1 MLSIL
6 CVLRSGGVFD
16 REYVYRL
23 HNSVK
28 RNLKIEHRFICLTD
42 GLSDI
47 KHGLKYN
54 SATYFDPDYNIQ
66 WEPLLNGWPGWWSKA
81 EIFRPDLEKY
91 GRVFY
96 IDLSAVI
103 VGDITE
109 MASYEG
115 LAVNKD
121 FHLGCPSQS
130 VLSLPPGAL
139 RVVWNTFKADPEK
152 WMAEGDKCNAPNFG
166 DQILLNEID
175 IGEIA
180 YFQDL
185 FPGQLVSARRH
196 CQSGLPDNARIVKFH
211 GQPKPHTQ
219 DSIDWVSKHWK

>member
-1 MLSIL
+1 MLTVL
-6 CVLRSGGVFD
+6 CVLKESGGYTKD
-16 REYVYRL
+16 YVHRL
-23 HNSVK
+23 HNMVR
-28 RNLKIEHRFICLTD
+28 RNLQVEHRIICLTD

-47 KHGLKYN
+47 QHGIKYN
-54 SATYFDPDYNIQ
+54 SASYFDRHYNIQ
-66 WEPLLNGWPGWWSKA
+66 WEPLLYDWPGWWAKA

-91 GRVFY
+91 GRLFY
-96 IDLSAVI
+96 IDLSVVI

-109 MASYEG
+109 MATHDG

-121 FHLGCPSQS
+121 FYLGCPSQS

-139 RVVWNTFKADPEK
+139 RVVWDTFKADPEK

-175 IGEIA
+175 VGEIP

-185 FPGQLVSARRH
+185 FPGQIVSARRD
-196 CQSGLPDNARIVKFH
+196 CNRGLPKNARIVKFH

-219 DSIDWVSKHWK
+219 DSLEWVSQHWR